1 MSRRANTMNTFV
13 KLIATLTR
21 ARKIIT
27 ENRAVLEKLAN
38 LLQEKEVIN
47 REEMTTLLAVN

>member
-1 MSRRANTMNTFV
+1 MNTFV

>member
-1 MSRRANTMNTFV
+1 MALV
-13 KLIATLTR
+13 EEGETR
-21 ARKIIT
+21 AREIIN

-47 REEMTTLLAVN
+47 REEMTALLETH